1 MSRALLA
8 ARPGVRQFRAAAGR
22 ACWCSMQQRR
32 RDRCTTINTALC
44 PGSARLPLSGVLR
57 TPNGRRVW
65 RVKLR
70 GYFSIPGLAVR
81 DRMAREPRPRVAMP
95 VDHQVMEIDQ
105 LVSEYH
111 AGGLPGGS
119 MRPVYEVCASAISR
133 LLPEGGRVI
142 DLGAATARCA
152 AILAEHRPDAQI
164 VGIDLSEEMVR
175 CGRSALAA
183 QGLSERVTMR
193 VGDMR
198 SFGELVPDD
207 VAVVASSWALE
218 NLPTVGDM
226 DRCLADI
233 VSVRTRTGCAVWLFN
248 FARLNSARSYP
259 ALQRLVNGVT
269 PLLARNGVT
278 GEAAAPTFAE
288 MQKHLETAG
297 LHDLNHAVFR
307 PLAFL
312 QAHWAPGPSP
322 GDAHERLWQ
331 ELSLPRQTRIGTAVL
346 RAGLRP
352 LP

>member
-1 MSRALLA
+1 MK
-8 ARPGVRQFRAAAGR
+8 V
-22 ACWCSMQQRR
+22 
-32 RDRCTTINTALC
+32 
-44 PGSARLPLSGVLR
+44 
-57 TPNGRRVW
+57 
-65 RVKLR
+65 R

-81 DRMAREPRPRVAMP
+81 DRLARERRSRVAMP
-95 VDHQVMEIDQ
+95 VDHQVMEFDQ

-119 MRPVYEVCASAISR
+119 MRPVYELCASAISR

-142 DLGAATARCA
+142 DLGAATGRCA
-152 AILAEHRPDAQI
+152 AVLAEHRPDAQI
-164 VGIDLSEEMVR
+164 TAVDLSGEMVR
-175 CGRSALAA
+175 SGRSALAA
-183 QGLSERVTMR
+183 QGLADRVAMR

-218 NLPTVGDM
+218 NLPTFGDM
-226 DRCLADI
+226 DRCLAEI
-233 VSVRTRTGCAVWLFN
+233 ASVRERTHCAVWLFD

-259 ALQRLVNGVT
+259 ALQGLVNGVT

-278 GEAAAPTFAE
+278 GEAAAPTFSE
-288 MQKHLETAG
+288 MQKQLETAG
-297 LHDLNHAVFR
+297 LHGLNHAVFQ

-312 QAHWAPGPSP
+312 QAHWAPGRST

-331 ELSLPRQTRIGTAVL
+331 DLSLPLQTRIGTAVL